1 MQQEFKIGVSL
12 GSCIARAEISSVS
25 TKEANVEYYVFQ
37 LCNFQSGVSRV
48 IRTRNCFGFDLQL
61 LRLI

>member
-25 TKEANVEYYVFQ
+25 TKEGER
-37 LCNFQSGVSRV
+37 RV
-48 IRTRNCFGFDLQL
+48 LRFSVVQFSIRSVASNQNA
-61 LRLI
+61 